1 MTGMDL
7 EKAKAELI
15 KHLSWE
21 IADKRVVEA
30 MKRVPREAF
39 VPQEY
44 YYAAYEDRPLSIGFG
59 QTISQPFIVALM
71 IQALELKGDEKVLE
85 LGTGSGYEAAI
96 LAELA
101 KQVVTVEIIP
111 ELAESAKRV
120 LEKLGYSNVEVHIA
134 GKTLGWLEDAP
145 YNAIIVSA
153 GAPSIPQILLGQ
165 LSWGGRLVIPVGSHW
180 QQELMKIRKDKE
192 GNKVENLGACYFVPL
207 IGEGAWKE

>member
-44 YYAAYEDRPLSIGFG
+44 YHAAYEDRPLSIGFG

-85 LGTGSGYEAAI
+85 LGTGSGYEAAV

-145 YNAIIVSA
+145 YDAIIVSA

>member
-1 MTGMDL
+1 MDL
-7 EKAKAELI
+7 DKAKAKLI

-39 VPQEY
+39 VPQEHY
-44 YYAAYEDRPLSIGFG
+44 PAAYEDRPLSIGFG

-85 LGTGSGYEAAI
+85 LGTGSGYEAAV

-111 ELAESAKRV
+111 ELAESAKQV

-192 GNKVENLGACYFVPL
+192 GNRVENLGACYFVPL

>member
-1 MTGMDL
+1 MTVMDL

-15 KHLSWE
+15 KHLGWE

-44 YYAAYEDRPLSIGFG
+44 YHAAYEDRPLSIGFG

-85 LGTGSGYEAAI
+85 LGTGSGYEAAV

-101 KQVVTVEIIP
+101 NQVVTVEIIP
-111 ELAESAKRV
+111 ELAESAKLV
-120 LEKLGYSNVEVHIA
+120 LEKLGYSNVEVHVA

-145 YNAIIVSA
+145 YDAIIVSA

-180 QQELMKIRKDKE
+180 QQELMKISKDKE

>member
-15 KHLSWE
+15 KHLGWE

-44 YYAAYEDRPLSIGFG
+44 YHAAYEDRPLSIGFG

-85 LGTGSGYEAAI
+85 LGTGSGYEAAV

-101 KQVVTVEIIP
+101 NQVVTVEIIP
-111 ELAESAKRV
+111 ELAESAKLV
-120 LEKLGYSNVEVHIA
+120 LEKLGYSNIKVHVA

-145 YNAIIVSA
+145 YDAIIVSA

-180 QQELMKIRKDKE
+180 QQELMKISKDKE

>member
-15 KHLSWE
+15 KHLGWE

-39 VPQEY
+39 VPQEHY
-44 YYAAYEDRPLSIGFG
+44 HAAYEDRPLSIGFG

-85 LGTGSGYEAAI
+85 LGTGSGYEAAV

-101 KQVVTVEIIP
+101 NQVVTVEIIP
-111 ELAESAKRV
+111 ELAESAKLV
-120 LEKLGYSNVEVHIA
+120 LEKLGYSNVEVHVA

-145 YNAIIVSA
+145 YDAIIVSA

-180 QQELMKIRKDKE
+180 QQELMKISKDKE

>member
-1 MTGMDL
+1 MNNL
-7 EKAKAELI
+7 EAAKADLI
-15 KHLSWE
+15 RNLSWE
-21 IADKRVVEA
+21 IADKRVIEA

-71 IQALELKGDEKVLE
+71 IQALELKGGEKVLE

-101 KQVVTVEIIP
+101 RQVITVERIP
-111 ELAESAKRV
+111 ELVGSAKQA
-120 LEKLGYSNVEVHIA
+120 LEKLGYSNIKVHLA
-134 GKTLGWLEDAP
+134 GRTLGWLEDAP
-145 YNAIIVSA
+145 YDAIIVSA

-165 LSWGGRLVIPVGSHW
+165 LSWGGRLVIPVGSRW
-180 QQELMKIRKDKE
+180 QQELMKVTKLKE
-192 GNKVENLGACYFVPL
+192 GNKVENLGACYFVSL
-207 IGEGAWKE
+207 IGKGAWEE

>member
-85 LGTGSGYEAAI
+85 LGTGSGYEAAV

>member
-15 KHLSWE
+15 KHLGWE

-44 YYAAYEDRPLSIGFG
+44 YHAAYEDRPLSIGFG

-71 IQALELKGDEKVLE
+71 IQALELKGDERVLE
-85 LGTGSGYEAAI
+85 LGTGSGYEAAV

-101 KQVVTVEIIP
+101 NQVVTVEIIP

-145 YNAIIVSA
+145 YDAIIVSA

-180 QQELMKIRKDKE
+180 QQELIKVSKEKE

>member
-7 EKAKAELI
+7 EKAKAALI
-15 KHLSWE
+15 KHLNWE

-44 YYAAYEDRPLSIGFG
+44 YHAAYEDRPLSISFG

-85 LGTGSGYEAAI
+85 LGTGSGYEAAV

-111 ELAESAKRV
+111 ELAESAKQV
-120 LEKLGYSNVEVHIA
+120 LEKLGYSNIEVHVA

-145 YNAIIVSA
+145 YDAIIVSA

-180 QQELMKIRKDKE
+180 QQELMKISKDKE